1 MVHGGSEGLG
11 ARAMGLDF
19 GLDLQ
24 PHLRVDASAAIGI
37 AQRTGL
43 GKVRHLD
50 TQSLWIQ
57 DALRERR
64 LSLHK
69 VPGAENPGDMMTKPL
84 DAKTLEGLMQRVG
97 LVALE
102 GRPGAAPELTKDYGG
117 EGAPGEGQGEGGGQD
132 RGDVRGH

>member
-1 MVHGGSEGLG
+1 
-11 ARAMGLDF
+11 MGLDF

-24 PHLRVDASAAIGI
+24 PHLQGDAPAAIGI
-37 AQRTGL
+37 AQRKGL

-64 LSLHK
+64 LFLHK
-69 VPGAENPGDMMTKPL
+69 VAGAENAGDMMTKPL
-84 DAKTLEGLMQRVG
+84 DSRTLEGLMSRVG

-102 GRPGAAPELTKDYGG
+102 GRPEAAPELTKDYGG
-117 EGAPGEGQGEGGGQD
+117 GEQEGEGQEGQQA
-132 RGDVRGH
+132 